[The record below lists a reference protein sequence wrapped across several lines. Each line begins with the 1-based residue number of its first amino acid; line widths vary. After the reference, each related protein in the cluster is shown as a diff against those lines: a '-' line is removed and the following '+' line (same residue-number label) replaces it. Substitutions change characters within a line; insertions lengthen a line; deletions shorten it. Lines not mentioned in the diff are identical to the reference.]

1 MFPLPQPEIIF
12 THDGDLDGFIS
23 GCLLQRLAKTLF
35 NLEVPLEPLSSS
47 PWATL
52 KRFPIRA
59 WVSDLAFEQ
68 KVDRKNWVIV
78 DHHIAEHRP
87 EFATLIHDAGY
98 SAAQLCYELLAK
110 HGGGNEILRRLADL
124 ANVADLYLSDH
135 PEFNLASEYA
145 RIVKTYHFR
154 PLYKLFGNRLESLL
168 DHPLLEI
175 MSLKRKI
182 EDPIGFHWSK
192 DRVTT
197 ITTELGYVETSIG
210 DVNYILHRLL
220 ENKHT
225 PHVALFALS
234 KKPGGPVTMS
244 IRSRN
249 GEALKIAKTLQGGG
263 HPNAAG
269 AMLPRSIATFHS
281 AIDYLKH
288 LLHPN
293 PPAEDAIGAK
303 ALFDSAGF

>member
-12 THDGDLDGFIS
+12 THDGDWDGFIS
-23 GCLLQRLAKTLF
+23 GCLLQRLARTLF
-35 NLEVPLEPLSSS
+35 DIEVPLEPLSSS

-52 KRFPIRA
+52 KRFPNRA
-59 WVSDLAFEQ
+59 WVSDLVFER
-68 KVDRKNWVIV
+68 KMDRKNWVIV
-78 DHHIAEHRP
+78 DHHVTEHRP
-87 EFATLIHDAGY
+87 EFATLIHDTSS

-110 HGGGNEILRRLADL
+110 HHGGNETLKRLAEL
-124 ANVADLYLSDH
+124 TNVADLYLSDH
-135 PEFNLASEYA
+135 AEFGLASEYA

-154 PLYKLFGNRLESLL
+154 PLYRLFGDRLESLL

-182 EDPIGFHWSK
+182 EDPIGFNWSK
-192 DRVTT
+192 DRVMT
-197 ITTELGYVETSIG
+197 ITPELGYVETSIG
-210 DVNYILHRLL
+210 DVNHILHRLL

-225 PHVALFALS
+225 THVALFALS

-293 PPAEDAIGAK
+293 PPAEDPIGAK
-303 ALFDSAGF
+303 ALFDSVGF